1 MLACWLDVFAIRWLT
16 VEDRLSFLQ
25 QPGTNHGQTN
35 LEPAAPYENL
45 HLVARDYLDR
55 LRQSLDALQQP
66 DDPMLRWRNVH
77 TMAQVNARLAQAG
90 ELLDK
95 LNATTK

>member
-1 MLACWLDVFAIRWLT
+1 MSKTAI
-16 VEDRLSFLQ
+16 
-25 QPGTNHGQTN
+25 
-35 LEPAAPYENL
+35 EPAAAYENL

-66 DDPMLRWRNVH
+66 DDPALRWRNVH

-95 LNATTK
+95 LTTTSK

>member
-1 MLACWLDVFAIRWLT
+1 MAKPT
-16 VEDRLSFLQ
+16 
-25 QPGTNHGQTN
+25 

-55 LRQSLDALQQP
+55 LRQSLDTLQQP
-66 DDPMLRWRNVH
+66 DDPALHWRNVH

-95 LNATTK
+95 LNVTTN

>member
-1 MLACWLDVFAIRWLT
+1 MAKPT
-16 VEDRLSFLQ
+16 
-25 QPGTNHGQTN
+25 

-66 DDPMLRWRNVH
+66 NDPKLQWRNVH
-77 TMAQVNARLAQAG
+77 TMARVNARLAQAG

-95 LNATTK
+95 LTASAK

>member
-1 MLACWLDVFAIRWLT
+1 MAKP
-16 VEDRLSFLQ
+16 S
-25 QPGTNHGQTN
+25 

-66 DDPMLRWRNVH
+66 DDPALCWRNVH

-95 LNATTK
+95 LTTTTK

>member
-1 MLACWLDVFAIRWLT
+1 MAKPT
-16 VEDRLSFLQ
+16 
-25 QPGTNHGQTN
+25 

-66 DDPMLRWRNVH
+66 DDPALRWRNVH
-77 TMAQVNARLAQAG
+77 MLAQVTARLAEAG
-90 ELLDK
+90 ELLDQIT
-95 LNATTK
+95 AHSI

>member
-1 MLACWLDVFAIRWLT
+1 MGKPT
-16 VEDRLSFLQ
+16 
-25 QPGTNHGQTN
+25 

-55 LRQSLDALQQP
+55 LRQLLDALQQP
-66 DDPMLRWRNVH
+66 DDPKLRWRNVH

-95 LNATTK
+95 LTTNTK

>member
-1 MLACWLDVFAIRWLT
+1 LTIVFRFSNNQEPT
-16 VEDRLSFLQ
+16 MGK
-25 QPGTNHGQTN
+25 PT

-55 LRQSLDALQQP
+55 LRQLLDALQQP
-66 DDPMLRWRNVH
+66 DDPKLRWRNVH

>member
-1 MLACWLDVFAIRWLT
+1 MAK
-16 VEDRLSFLQ
+16 
-25 QPGTNHGQTN
+25 PN

-55 LRQSLDALQQP
+55 LRQSLDTLQQP
-66 DDPMLRWRNVH
+66 DDPALRWRNVH
-77 TMAQVNARLAQAG
+77 TMAQAG

>member
-1 MLACWLDVFAIRWLT
+1 LKTAFRVSNNQDPTMAKPTI
-16 VEDRLSFLQ
+16 
-25 QPGTNHGQTN
+25 
-35 LEPAAPYENL
+35 EPAAPYENL

-55 LRQSLDALQQP
+55 LRQSLDTLQQP
-66 DDPMLRWRNVH
+66 DDPALRWRNVH

-95 LNATTK
+95 LTTTTK

>member
-1 MLACWLDVFAIRWLT
+1 MSKPTI
-16 VEDRLSFLQ
+16 
-25 QPGTNHGQTN
+25 
-35 LEPAAPYENL
+35 EPAAPYENL

-55 LRQSLDALQQP
+55 LRQSLDAMQQP
-66 DDPMLRWRNVH
+66 DDPSLYWQSVH

-95 LNATTK
+95 LTTTSK

>member
-1 MLACWLDVFAIRWLT
+1 MSKPTI
-16 VEDRLSFLQ
+16 
-25 QPGTNHGQTN
+25 
-35 LEPAAPYENL
+35 EPAAPYENL

-55 LRQSLDALQQP
+55 LRQSLDAMQQP
-66 DDPMLRWRNVH
+66 DDPSLRWRNVH

-95 LNATTK
+95 LTTTTK

>member
-1 MLACWLDVFAIRWLT
+1 MAKPT
-16 VEDRLSFLQ
+16 
-25 QPGTNHGQTN
+25 

-66 DDPMLRWRNVH
+66 DDPALRWRNVH
-77 TMAQVNARLAQAG
+77 MMAQVTARLAEAG
-90 ELLDK
+90 ELLDQITAPSK
-95 LNATTK
+95 

>member
-1 MLACWLDVFAIRWLT
+1 MAK
-16 VEDRLSFLQ
+16 
-25 QPGTNHGQTN
+25 PP

-66 DDPMLRWRNVH
+66 NDPKLQWRNVH

-95 LNATTK
+95 LNATIT

>member
-1 MLACWLDVFAIRWLT
+1 MAKPT
-16 VEDRLSFLQ
+16 
-25 QPGTNHGQTN
+25 

-55 LRQSLDALQQP
+55 LRQSLDDLQQP
-66 DDPMLRWRNVH
+66 DDPALRWRIVH
-77 TMAQVNARLAQAG
+77 MMAKVNARLAQAG

>member
-1 MLACWLDVFAIRWLT
+1 MAKPT
-16 VEDRLSFLQ
+16 
-25 QPGTNHGQTN
+25 

-55 LRQSLDALQQP
+55 LRQSLDALQQT
-66 DDPMLRWRNVH
+66 DDPKLRWRNVH

-90 ELLDK
+90 EMLDK
-95 LNATTK
+95 LNANTK

>member
-1 MLACWLDVFAIRWLT
+1 MAK
-16 VEDRLSFLQ
+16 
-25 QPGTNHGQTN
+25 QT

-66 DDPMLRWRNVH
+66 DDPKLRWQNVH
-77 TMAQVNARLAQAG
+77 TMAQVNARLAQAS
-90 ELLDK
+90 ELIDK
-95 LNATTK
+95 LDATTK

>member
-1 MLACWLDVFAIRWLT
+1 MAKQA
-16 VEDRLSFLQ
+16 
-25 QPGTNHGQTN
+25 

-66 DDPMLRWRNVH
+66 DAPKLRWQNVH

-95 LNATTK
+95 LNANTK

>member
-1 MLACWLDVFAIRWLT
+1 MSKPTI
-16 VEDRLSFLQ
+16 
-25 QPGTNHGQTN
+25 
-35 LEPAAPYENL
+35 EPAAPYENL

-55 LRQSLDALQQP
+55 LRQSLDAMQQP
-66 DDPMLRWRNVH
+66 DAPSLHWRSVH

-95 LNATTK
+95 LTTTSK

>member
-1 MLACWLDVFAIRWLT
+1 MAKPT
-16 VEDRLSFLQ
+16 
-25 QPGTNHGQTN
+25 

-55 LRQSLDALQQP
+55 LRQSLDALQPP
-66 DDPMLRWRNVH
+66 DDQALRWRNVH

-95 LNATTK
+95 LNAITK

>member
-1 MLACWLDVFAIRWLT
+1 MAKPT
-16 VEDRLSFLQ
+16 
-25 QPGTNHGQTN
+25 

-55 LRQSLDALQQP
+55 LRQSLDALRQP
-66 DDPMLRWRNVH
+66 DDPTLRWRNVH

-90 ELLDK
+90 EMLDK
-95 LNATTK
+95 LNANTK

>member
-1 MLACWLDVFAIRWLT
+1 LKTAFRVSNNQEPTMAKPTI
-16 VEDRLSFLQ
+16 
-25 QPGTNHGQTN
+25 
-35 LEPAAPYENL
+35 EPAAPYENL

-55 LRQSLDALQQP
+55 LRQSLDTLQQP
-66 DDPMLRWRNVH
+66 DDPALRWRNVH

-95 LNATTK
+95 LTTTTK

>member
-1 MLACWLDVFAIRWLT
+1 MSKPVI
-16 VEDRLSFLQ
+16 
-25 QPGTNHGQTN
+25 
-35 LEPAAPYENL
+35 EPAAPYENL

-55 LRQSLDALQQP
+55 LRQSLDGLQQP
-66 DDPMLRWRNVH
+66 DDPMLRWRHVH

-95 LNATTK
+95 LTATIK